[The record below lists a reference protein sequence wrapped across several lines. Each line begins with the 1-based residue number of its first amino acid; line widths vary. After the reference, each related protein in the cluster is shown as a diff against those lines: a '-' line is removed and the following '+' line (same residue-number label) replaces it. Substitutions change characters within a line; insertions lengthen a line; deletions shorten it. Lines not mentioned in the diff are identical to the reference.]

1 MKGGAAYQDWGAD
14 GQGLC
19 GEMECFEAGDNSVML
34 SVGPEKVWL
43 HRISHRIV
51 GKWRTQG
58 QSSGTEG
65 DWPRFQT
72 QDSFRAPQ
80 GSHLNKYLILPR
92 KPGDLDT
99 PSI

>member
-19 GEMECFEAGDNSVML
+19 GEMECFGAGDNSVML

-51 GKWRTQG
+51 GKWRIQG

-65 DWPRFQT
+65 AGLDF
-72 QDSFRAPQ
+72 
-80 GSHLNKYLILPR
+80 KR
-92 KPGDLDT
+92 KIPLGHHKEVT
-99 PSI
+99 